1 MAKMLV
7 VDDEEI
13 IRQLLKDF
21 LQLKGHDVVTARDGK
36 EALEKIKDAPD
47 IVLLD
52 IMMPHMD
59 GLEVLDKIKEISPST
74 DAIMV
79 TAVADRALALETMKR
94 GALDYV
100 PKPINLKY
108 LGELIDFKLLQRSLE
123 KDSDG

>member
-1 MAKMLV
+1 MAKILV

-21 LQLKGHDVVTARDGK
+21 LEIKGHEVVTARDGI
-36 EALEKIKDAPD
+36 EALEKIKDVPD

-52 IMMPHMD
+52 IRMPHMD
-59 GLEVLDKIKEISPST
+59 GLEALDKIKEISPST
-74 DAIMV
+74 DVIMV
-79 TAVADRALALETMKR
+79 TALTEHDLALEAMKR

-100 PKPINLKY
+100 TKPISLKY
-108 LGELIDFKLLQRSLE
+108 LGELIGFKLLQRSLE